1 LVGIVTVTAEYIV
14 QHPRLGILPVK
25 TMEAAGKEELYHKL
39 EEGVRMTAG
48 MTHMAMHE
56 QGLGSFET
64 LSDMLFGDVKV
75 TIKWD
80 GGHTEDMLI
89 DCSLEAVLATAELS
103 YLGLTGE
110 LPPAKE

>member
-1 LVGIVTVTAEYIV
+1 MTVTAEYV
-14 QHPRLGILPVK
+14 VNHPRIGILPVK
-25 TMEAAGKEELYHKL
+25 TVEADSRPGLYHKL

-48 MTHMAMHE
+48 LTHMAMHE

-75 TIKWD
+75 TIKWED
-80 GGHTEDMLI
+80 GHTEDMLI

-110 LPPAKE
+110 LPPAVKE